1 MYNNEKFFVHN
12 KTERVLFMI
21 RRIGRYTLG
30 FEEMPSIIGYASV
43 VGKKES
49 NGPLGK
55 GFDKV
60 IYDSYSGK
68 QTYEQA
74 ESDLQFNAV
83 ETALLKAKIKAESI
97 DYIFAGDLLNQCI
110 SSSFALKNFDIPYLG
125 QYGACSTM
133 AQGLFMSAV
142 FVESG
147 AANLAACVTSSH
159 FCSAERQYRFPLEYG
174 GVRTPTAQW
183 TVTGSG
189 CCILGNTKKGACV
202 SRATVGRIT
211 DLKVTD
217 ANNMGAA
224 MAPAAAQTLKN
235 FFDDTNTKPSDYD
248 MIFTGDLGKVGSS
261 CLYDLLEIQG
271 IKIRGRHND
280 CGLMIYDLEKQ
291 DVHAGGSGCG
301 CAGSVLCSAILNNFK
316 NGKFENILFMATGA
330 LMSPVSS
337 GQGQSIPSIAHLINI
352 KSR

>member
-1 MYNNEKFFVHN
+1 
-12 KTERVLFMI
+12 MI

-43 VGKKES
+43 AGKKES

-55 GFDKV
+55 GFDKI
-60 IYDSYSGK
+60 IYDSYNGK
-68 QTYEQA
+68 PSYEQA
-74 ESDLQFNAV
+74 ESDLQFTAV
-83 ETALLKAKIKAESI
+83 ETALLKAGVKSEDV

-110 SSSFALKNFDIPYLG
+110 SSSFALKNFNIPYLG

-133 AQGLFMSAV
+133 AQGLFMSAL

-147 AANLAACVTSSH
+147 AAKIAACVTSSH

-189 CCILGNTKKGACV
+189 SCILSNAKKGACI

-211 DLKVTD
+211 DLNVTD

-224 MAPAAAQTLKN
+224 MAPAAAQTIKN
-235 FFDDTNTKPSDYD
+235 YFDDTNTRPSDYD
-248 MIFTGDLGKVGSS
+248 MIFTGDLGKVGTA
-261 CLYDLLEIQG
+261 CLYDLLEMQN
-271 IKIRGRHND
+271 IKIKGRHKD
-280 CGLMIYDLEKQ
+280 CGLMIYDLITQ

-301 CAGSVLCSAILNNFK
+301 CAGSVLCSEILNKVNK
-316 NGKFENILFMATGA
+316 GKYENILFMATGA

-352 KSR
+352 KKR